1 MAHRRQRDELEAE
14 RSETSSPDALGA
26 AHEQETPIR
35 NDQIV
40 VPVLLVPSPI
50 DEAGME
56 VSSTNDA
63 AYRSSGS
70 PISKDGQSRGMAQV
84 ASLDSVPENEG
95 TSAVSLG
102 KKPSE
107 ISRDRSP
114 GPIHVPA
121 KYKSDIRTHPDSAF
135 RSNGIAL
142 HGKTSENGKRVEES
156 RAGIGGPN
164 ASEDGRDDNRE
175 RMEVE
180 EGMYLKSKLWWL
192 GLVLMAVGE
201 GGNFLSYGFAP
212 ASVVA
217 PLGTVVSIQ

>member
-1 MAHRRQRDELEAE
+1 
-14 RSETSSPDALGA
+14 
-26 AHEQETPIR
+26 
-35 NDQIV
+35 
-40 VPVLLVPSPI
+40 
-50 DEAGME
+50 
-56 VSSTNDA
+56 
-63 AYRSSGS
+63 
-70 PISKDGQSRGMAQV
+70 MAQV

-95 TSAVSLG
+95 TSAVSSG
-102 KKPSE
+102 KKPSK
-107 ISRDRSP
+107 IRRDRSP

-121 KYKSDIRTHPDSAF
+121 KYKSNVQIQPSSAPRSNDIRP
-135 RSNGIAL
+135 
-142 HGKTSENGKRVEES
+142 HGKASENGKRVEES
-156 RAGIGGPN
+156 RTGIGSPR
-164 ASEDGRDDNRE
+164 ASEDGQDDSRE